1 VFAAFS
7 QQLRSEDR
15 PMRVLASVLASVLAL
30 VLASVSVTLILAA
43 GATKTRSHEAASGWD
58 YPFECC
64 SGADC
69 ARIDPEAV
77 VERPSGYIVTIAP
90 GHHPIWATER
100 RKPLVLEIP
109 YQKARL
115 SPDGHWHLCINDAG
129 ELLCF
134 FSPVGGS

>member
-1 VFAAFS
+1 MRLPAAMS
-7 QQLRSEDR
+7 VAIMLS
-15 PMRVLASVLASVLAL
+15 VAASGPRA
-30 VLASVSVTLILAA
+30 
-43 GATKTRSHEAASGWD
+43 HQAASGWD

-69 ARIDPEAV
+69 AQIGADAV
-77 VERPSGYIVTIAP
+77 QESQPGFVVTIMP
-90 GHHPIWATER
+90 GGHPMWPSER
-100 RKPLVLEIP
+100 REPLVLSIP

-115 SPDGHWHLCINDAG
+115 SPDGRWHLCINDAG